1 MLDTQNAVQVPTVR
15 CCSANKG
22 MKYWYNSS
30 MDELENVTLG
40 EKSLTEDHTLQDCT
54 HLRCPG
60 QATSQTQKED
70 QRLLEAGAG
79 VGVGEMGNDY

>member
-30 MDELENVTLG
+30 MDELESYIRGKVTHGRPHTAGLHSSAMPRTG
-40 EKSLTEDHTLQDCT
+40 NFADTERRSAIARGGGGGGGGGGGD
-54 HLRCPG
+54 G
-60 QATSQTQKED
+60 K
-70 QRLLEAGAG
+70 
-79 VGVGEMGNDY
+79 